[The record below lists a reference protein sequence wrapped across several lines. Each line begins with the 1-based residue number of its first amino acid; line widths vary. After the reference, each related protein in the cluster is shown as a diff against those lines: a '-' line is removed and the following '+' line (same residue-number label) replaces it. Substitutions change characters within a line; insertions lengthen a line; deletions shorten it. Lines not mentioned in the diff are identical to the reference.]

1 MALDDSIERQAV
13 RDALAA
19 RKKMERKGRRFN
31 IYIHGLRYKWLKR
44 VAGDKKEDQE
54 RFLKSF
60 LDKLLYRAYMNKQI
74 TKKVFDQV
82 VDESAKP

>member
-1 MALDDSIERQAV
+1 MTADDSIYRQAV
-13 RDALAA
+13 KDILSA
-19 RKKMERKGRRFN
+19 REKTQRKGRRFN

-54 RFLKSF
+54 RFLKNF
-60 LDKLLYRAYMNKQI
+60 LDKLLYKAYMNKQI

-82 VDESAKP
+82 IDESASP